1 MEWRSPENNS
11 VAQPCLADALF
22 TGVQTA
28 MEKYFLFHV
37 FLKKHMFMGKL
48 LLFFLPVLF
57 VHAWEPGRT
66 APVPKPTPAIQAKA
80 FDPKDWLIDE
90 ATARKMMDHY
100 RNCSGGKCREFKKR
114 VVNEEARDYIEQT
127 YTIVSSEVR
136 MARYDDDD
144 VERYRRARNLDAAD
158 PRGDVSGFSTTITLY
173 RVLAKSGSLD
183 APVRTLYADNYTIC
197 PPPDNPPCTP

>member
-1 MEWRSPENNS
+1 
-11 VAQPCLADALF
+11 
-22 TGVQTA
+22 
-28 MEKYFLFHV
+28 
-37 FLKKHMFMGKL
+37 MGKL

-57 VHAWEPGRT
+57 VHSLESGLKG
-66 APVPKPTPAIQAKA
+66 PVHRPASTIVTRA

-90 ATARKMMDHY
+90 GTARKMMDHY

-114 VVNEEARDYIEQT
+114 VMNDDARAYIEQT

-144 VERYRRARNLDAAD
+144 VERYRRARNFDASD

-173 RVLAKSGSLD
+173 RVMPKSGSLD
-183 APVRTLYADNYTIC
+183 APVRTIYADNYTIC